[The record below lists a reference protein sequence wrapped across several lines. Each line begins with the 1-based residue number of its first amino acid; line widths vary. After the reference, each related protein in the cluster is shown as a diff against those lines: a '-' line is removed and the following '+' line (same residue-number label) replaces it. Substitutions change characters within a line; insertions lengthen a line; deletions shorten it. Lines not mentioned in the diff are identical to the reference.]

1 MAAAELEDFQ
11 IFVNF
16 CDLETLQ
23 MVDGLT
29 DDLAVKIIA
38 ERKRRGN
45 ITPSLL
51 IEQFHVSQEVIEQLD
66 FTPNDNPN
74 RKTYPVP
81 ADGTNKDKGAQ
92 KISKKQLQKEFDQLK
107 KQFERLTV
115 VLAETERRNKELEA
129 RITAEEQSKGMGS
142 TPEQGR
148 GCQVTEILEDE
159 AEFRIPENYVKAVNE
174 SINEVNEYRKMT
186 KDLVAHLVAER
197 GRLMEE
203 NRKMAQALQ
212 EIKRAPRRREEAR
225 KQECQQKIDKM
236 TKTLKVKP
244 RGQGDRLRQPDG
256 KSAEKTGRRS
266 AGLPSRG
273 KNKHQLQEQENW
285 VDSFFDSSEDEGQ
298 EYVCSA
304 DWDDSDEDEQQ
315 NRGRQG
321 KVRVGP
327 KNLKFDGS
335 RGQDWSAFKK
345 DFKLWAQLHNITS
358 FQRLMFAMSQALEGR
373 ARQYFN
379 CLRNSVASFPHMLRE
394 LTHKFGKTREERAEA
409 AMVELQGTLQGE
421 DEDLDSFEDRV
432 TLLAYQA
439 FPDGPDHTRVRHT
452 IIAFING
459 LQDRRLRRD
468 LMIRTFTNMES
479 LRTYLV
485 RCVRA
490 YNLDKE

>member
-11 IFVNF
+11 IFANF

-129 RITAEEQSKGMGS
+129 RIPAEEQSKGMGS

-212 EIKRAPRRREEAR
+212 EIKRAPSLREVAR

-236 TKTLKVKP
+236 TKTLKVKQ
-244 RGQGDRLRQPDG
+244 RGQQDRLRQPDG
-256 KSAEKTGRRS
+256 KSGKKQEGAVQVCPLEARTSISYWGRRIGWTVS
-266 AGLPSRG
+266 LI
-273 KNKHQLQEQENW
+273 
-285 VDSFFDSSEDEGQ
+285 
-298 EYVCSA
+298 
-304 DWDDSDEDEQQ
+304 
-315 NRGRQG
+315 RQ
-321 KVRVGP
+321 R
-327 KNLKFDGS
+327 
-335 RGQDWSAFKK
+335 
-345 DFKLWAQLHNITS
+345 
-358 FQRLMFAMSQALEGR
+358 
-373 ARQYFN
+373 
-379 CLRNSVASFPHMLRE
+379 
-394 LTHKFGKTREERAEA
+394 
-409 AMVELQGTLQGE
+409 
-421 DEDLDSFEDRV
+421 
-432 TLLAYQA
+432 
-439 FPDGPDHTRVRHT
+439 TRVKSMCVQQT
-452 IIAFING
+452 G
-459 LQDRRLRRD
+459 MT
-468 LMIRTFTNMES
+468 LMKMSNKI
-479 LRTYLV
+479 V
-485 RCVRA
+485 VG
-490 YNLDKE
+490 KER